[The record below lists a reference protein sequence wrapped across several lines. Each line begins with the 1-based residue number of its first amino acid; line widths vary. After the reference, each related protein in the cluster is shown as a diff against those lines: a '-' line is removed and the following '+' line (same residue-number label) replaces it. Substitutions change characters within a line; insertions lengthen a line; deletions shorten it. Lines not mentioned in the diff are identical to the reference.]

1 MNIKNE
7 SLRLW
12 KGFWKVAAPVSWIA
26 STIPMVIGAVL
37 AYSIE
42 GKFNLYWFMVALI
55 GVYLIETSK
64 NAANKLID
72 FKLGVDTYKEDDVHN
87 LFTGKSK
94 SAIVTGELSLLET
107 ALFSLV
113 TLGLAGIIGLYIVIF
128 REVSVLWIGIIG
140 VVIAIFYSLPPFK
153 FSYRGLGEI
162 SVGIAFGPLV
172 LSGIYLVMTNTW
184 NYYLLII
191 SLPIAFFIANVLI
204 VNEIPD
210 YDEDL
215 AGNKRN
221 LVVRFG
227 QAESVK
233 LYGIVFL
240 LGYSSFI
247 IISIVLKNPI
257 WLIGLVGIPV
267 AKTCYKVA
275 GENYNNPEKFMEANG
290 KTILVY
296 AIMGVA
302 MIIASIFTKM
312 PN

>member
-1 MNIKNE
+1 MNIKKE
-7 SLRLW
+7 ILRLW

-26 STIPMVIGAVL
+26 STIPMIVGAVL

-42 GKFNLYWFMVALI
+42 GEFNLYWFMVALI
-55 GVYLIETSK
+55 GIYLIETSK

-87 LFTGKSK
+87 PFTGKSK
-94 SAIVTGELSLLET
+94 SAIVTGELTLLET
-107 ALFSLV
+107 ALISLG

-128 REVSVLWIGIIG
+128 REVSVLWIGITG

-233 LYGIVFL
+233 LYGLVFI

-267 AKTCYKVA
+267 AKKCYNVA